1 MMKIQSTVQVTAAE
15 AGILESDIENFFT
28 DKPEALNLGD
38 IEILDSQ
45 VLQNHGGILDI
56 LAFQSEL
63 NTYFEIEI
71 MRGRTDHWHIS
82 HVLDYW
88 AKQQRAKKFSYHV
101 AVLIA
106 ESCRRRFKELLSTL
120 PLFIPLIVMEMRV
133 FKINDSKDH
142 YLRCEPIYY
151 PDNVNLGVEDR
162 LYVESSSGNLL
173 ASKTS
178 MLLIAHFL
186 DNKSLISKAMREIS
200 TFTGIS
206 LGAVNR
212 VIVLLAERNF
222 VESKG
227 NKPNIARRLI
237 NISGLEDH
245 FTQIIRAFPDRKDY
259 IKQNS
264 SINVEQLLKKSY

>member
-1 MMKIQSTVQVTAAE
+1 MKIQRTVQVTAAE
-15 AGILESDIENFFT
+15 AGILERDIENFFI
-28 DKPEALNLGD
+28 DKPVALNLGE

-45 VLQNHGGILDI
+45 VLQEHGGILDI
-56 LAFQSEL
+56 LAFQPEL

-101 AVLIA
+101 AVLIT

-133 FKINDSKDH
+133 FKINDSKDY

-186 DNKSLISKAMREIS
+186 NDKNLISKTMRDIS
-200 TFTGIS
+200 TLTSIS
-206 LGAVNR
+206 LGGVNK
-212 VIVLLAERNF
+212 VIRILAERNF

-227 NKPNIARRLI
+227 RAPNIRRKLT
-237 NISGLEDH
+237 NLGELEDH
-245 FTQIIRAFPDRKDY
+245 FAQILRAFPDRKIY
-259 IKQNS
+259 IKQSS
-264 SINVEQLLKKSY
+264 SIDVEQLLKNSY

>member
-1 MMKIQSTVQVTAAE
+1 MKIQRTVQVTAAE
-15 AGILESDIENFFT
+15 AGILESDIENFFI
-28 DKPEALNLGD
+28 DKPVALNLGD

-45 VLQNHGGILDI
+45 VLQDHGGILDI

-101 AVLIA
+101 AVLIT
-106 ESCRRRFKELLSTL
+106 ESCRGRFKELLSTL
-120 PLFIPLIVMEMRV
+120 PLFLPLIVMEMRV
-133 FKINDSKDH
+133 FKIKDSKDY

-151 PDNVNLGVEDR
+151 PDNVNLGVGDR
-162 LYVESSSGNLL
+162 LYVESSSGNIL

-186 DNKSLISKAMREIS
+186 NDKNLISKTMRDIS

-212 VIVLLAERNF
+212 VIVLLTERNF
-222 VESKG
+222 VEPKG

-245 FTQIIRAFPDRKDY
+245 FTQIIRAFPDRKNY

-264 SINVEQLLKKSY
+264 SINVEQLLKKSS

>member
-1 MMKIQSTVQVTAAE
+1 MKIQSTVQVTAAE
-15 AGILESDIENFFT
+15 AGILESDIENFFI
-28 DKPEALNLGD
+28 DKPGALNLGD

-45 VLQNHGGILDI
+45 VLQDHGGILDI

-88 AKQQRAKKFSYHV
+88 AKQQRTKKFSYHV
-101 AVLIA
+101 AVLIT

-120 PLFIPLIVMEMRV
+120 PLFPPLIVMEMRV
-133 FKINDSKDH
+133 FKIKDSKDY

-178 MLLIAHFL
+178 MLLLAHFL
-186 DNKSLISKAMREIS
+186 NDKNLISKTMRDIS
-200 TFTGIS
+200 NLTGIS
-206 LGAVNR
+206 LGGVNKVVR
-212 VIVLLAERNF
+212 ILAERNF

-227 NKPNIARRLI
+227 RAPNIRRKLT
-237 NISGLEDH
+237 NIVELEDH
-245 FTQIIRAFPDRKDY
+245 FAQILRAFPDRKIY
-259 IKQNS
+259 IKQSS
-264 SINVEQLLKKSY
+264 SIDVEQLLNNSQ

>member
-1 MMKIQSTVQVTAAE
+1 
-15 AGILESDIENFFT
+15 
-28 DKPEALNLGD
+28 
-38 IEILDSQ
+38 
-45 VLQNHGGILDI
+45 
-56 LAFQSEL
+56 
-63 NTYFEIEI
+63 

-88 AKQQRAKKFSYHV
+88 AKEQRAKKFSYHV
-101 AVLIA
+101 AVLIT
-106 ESCRRRFKELLSTL
+106 ESCRHRFKELLSTL
-120 PLFIPLIVMEMRV
+120 PLFMPLIVMEMRV

-186 DNKSLISKAMREIS
+186 NDKNLISKTMRDIS

-206 LGAVNR
+206 LGAV
-212 VIVLLAERNF
+212 
-222 VESKG
+222 
-227 NKPNIARRLI
+227 ARRLI

-264 SINVEQLLKKSY
+264 SINVEQFLKKSY

>member
-1 MMKIQSTVQVTAAE
+1 MKIQRTVQVTASE
-15 AGILESDIENFFT
+15 AGILESDIENFFIE
-28 DKPEALNLGD
+28 KPEVLNLGD

-45 VLQNHGGILDI
+45 VLQDHGGILDI

-71 MRGRTDHWHIS
+71 MRGRTDHWNIS

-88 AKQQRAKKFSYHV
+88 AKEQRAKKFSYHV
-101 AVLIA
+101 AVLIT

-120 PLFIPLIVMEMRV
+120 PLFMPLIVMEMRV
-133 FKINDSKDH
+133 FKVTDSKDH

-186 DNKSLISKAMREIS
+186 DNKSLISKTMREIS
-200 TFTGIS
+200 TLTGIS

-227 NKPNIARRLI
+227 NKTNIARRLI

>member
-1 MMKIQSTVQVTAAE
+1 M
-15 AGILESDIENFFT
+15 
-28 DKPEALNLGD
+28 
-38 IEILDSQ
+38 
-45 VLQNHGGILDI
+45 
-56 LAFQSEL
+56 
-63 NTYFEIEI
+63 
-71 MRGRTDHWHIS
+71 
-82 HVLDYW
+82 
-88 AKQQRAKKFSYHV
+88 
-101 AVLIA
+101 
-106 ESCRRRFKELLSTL
+106 
-120 PLFIPLIVMEMRV
+120 
-133 FKINDSKDH
+133 
-142 YLRCEPIYY
+142 RCEPICY

-186 DNKSLISKAMREIS
+186 NNKSLISKTMREIS
-200 TFTGIS
+200 AFAGIS

-227 NKPNIARRLI
+227 NKTNIARRLI
-237 NISGLEDH
+237 NILGLEDH

-264 SINVEQLLKKSY
+264 SKNVEQLLNKSY